1 MGTAGIVSHGI
12 TFGAGA
18 GLSVE
23 VEHVLQVSYSPVTNP
38 FV

>member
-1 MGTAGIVSHGI
+1 MGTAGIDSHEF

-18 GLSVE
+18 GPSVE
-23 VEHVLQVSYSPVTNP
+23 VEHVLQVSYFPVTNP

>member
-1 MGTAGIVSHGI
+1 MGTAGIVSRGI
-12 TFGAGA
+12 TFGA